1 MPSVGIEKLESQFN
15 KDMGKK
21 ETRKSKM
28 SPGEGEERKEM
39 KYTRKKRNEVYL
51 GLPCGRQKLF

>member
-1 MPSVGIEKLESQFN
+1 MKLESQFN